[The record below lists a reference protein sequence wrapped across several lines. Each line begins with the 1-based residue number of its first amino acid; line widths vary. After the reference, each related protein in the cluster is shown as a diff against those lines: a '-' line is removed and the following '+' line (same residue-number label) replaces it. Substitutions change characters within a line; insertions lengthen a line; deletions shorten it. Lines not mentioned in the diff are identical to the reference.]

1 MAESFKQYNLSP
13 KEEKFVTELQVREI
27 IAASLA
33 NWTGVT
39 RFRTIE
45 SVTTTI
51 TDFTD
56 AQHNHSGAAQGG
68 QITDAALSSVVT
80 VPKGGT
86 GVNTI
91 ASGAI
96 LKGNGAGAIS
106 TVTPQA
112 GTKTC
117 YVATSSGGSPTTQ
130 ITFTDGILTAG
141 L

>member
-1 MAESFKQYNLSP
+1 MAEKFKQNNLSAP
-13 KEEKFVTELQVREI
+13 KEKFMTETEVREL

-33 NWTGVT
+33 NWTGIT

-45 SVTTTI
+45 TSLVSL

-56 AQHNHSGAAQGG
+56 AQHNHSNAAGGG

-86 GVNTI
+86 GVNSIT
-91 ASGAI
+91 GI
-96 LKGNGAGAIS
+96 LKGNGAGVFTAI
-106 TVTPQA
+106 TQLA

-130 ITFTDGILTAG
+130 ITFTDGVLTAG